1 MFFNNAEPFLY
12 NIVLQRSLQY
22 IYKGDTHGLRE
33 ENKRNIIFHL
43 LFNFSLSEYFFF
55 ILLNIIYTYEMRFVY
70 ISYALTYFLI
80 TTY

>member
-1 MFFNNAEPFLY
+1 MQQLLFFNNAESFLY

-43 LFNFSLSEYFFF
+43 LFNFSVSIFHFTKY
-55 ILLNIIYTYEMRFVY
+55 YVY
-70 ISYALTYFLI
+70 V
-80 TTY
+80 